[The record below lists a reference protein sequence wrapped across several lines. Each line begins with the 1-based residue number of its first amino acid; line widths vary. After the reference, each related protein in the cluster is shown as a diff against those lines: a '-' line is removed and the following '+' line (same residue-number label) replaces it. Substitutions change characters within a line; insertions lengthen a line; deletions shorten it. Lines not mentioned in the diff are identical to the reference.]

1 MQSPFKGVSGLARIV
16 RAIHCAIQG
25 FKDAYRHEQA
35 FRQETWLAIVAIPI
49 ALILPLE
56 FLAQA
61 VMIGSVLLV
70 MIVELVN
77 SAIEAAVDRISLER
91 HPLAKQAKDIGS
103 AAVLLTILNMT
114 VIWALILIGE
124 FA

>member
-1 MQSPFKGVSGLARIV
+1 MQSQFKTGSGIARIV
-16 RAIHCAIQG
+16 KAIGCAFQG
-25 FKDAYRHEQA
+25 LLSAYSHEQA
-35 FRQETWLAIVAIPI
+35 FRQEVWLALVAIPV
-49 ALILPLE
+49 ALILSVG

-61 VMIGSVLLV
+61 VMIASVLLV

-124 FA
+124 YA

>member
-1 MQSPFKGVSGLARIV
+1 MQSPFKGVSGIARIV
-16 RAIHCAIQG
+16 RAIRCAIQG
-25 FKDAYRHEQA
+25 FKDAYTHEQA
-35 FRQETWLAIVAIPI
+35 FRQETWLAIVAIPT
-49 ALILPLE
+49 ALILPVE

-61 VMIGSVLLV
+61 VMIASVLLV

-114 VIWALILIGE
+114 VIWALIIIGE